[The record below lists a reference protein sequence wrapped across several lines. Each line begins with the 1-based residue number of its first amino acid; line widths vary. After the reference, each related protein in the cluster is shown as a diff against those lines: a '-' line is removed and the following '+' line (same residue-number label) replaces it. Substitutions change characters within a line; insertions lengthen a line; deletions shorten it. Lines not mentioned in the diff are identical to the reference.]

1 VVQSLEALRAGDVIR
16 IQSGRRAGLAVVV
29 DPGTSPIADPRP
41 LVVTE
46 DRWAGP
52 VTPLDFPHAVEVLG
66 RLPISKHFNHRSP
79 AARKDVASS
88 IRNLRIADQPARRR
102 ERNGAADDTEL
113 AGLRAAL
120 RAHPC
125 HGCHDRDEHARW
137 AERAG
142 RLRREN
148 DALRQRAEGR
158 THSLSR
164 TFDQVCALLTERGYM
179 SPAVQHGDT
188 AVAGDA
194 TANGGATANG
204 ETAAIGDTAV
214 TGNLGATGDTITKAG
229 RQLSRIWSESDL
241 LIAECLR
248 SGAWSGLNA
257 AELAGICSTMVYEA
271 RRDEPAAPKL
281 PTGPLRDALRD
292 TLRLWA
298 EVSEHEGT
306 HRLPLSREPDLG
318 FVWASYRWAKGDSLD
333 RVLNSMSDDGTGLP
347 AGDFVRWMRQLLD
360 LLEQLA
366 RADAIDPGIRATA
379 AAACSALRRGVIAQ
393 QL

>member
-1 VVQSLEALRAGDVIR
+1 L
-16 IQSGRRAGLAVVV
+16 
-29 DPGTSPIADPRP
+29 
-41 LVVTE
+41 
-46 DRWAGP
+46 
-52 VTPLDFPHAVEVLG
+52 
-66 RLPISKHFNHRSP
+66 HRES
-79 AARKDVASS
+79 
-88 IRNLRIADQPARRR
+88 
-102 ERNGAADDTEL
+102 
-113 AGLRAAL
+113 
-120 RAHPC
+120 
-125 HGCHDRDEHARW
+125 
-137 AERAG
+137 
-142 RLRREN
+142 

-179 SPAVQHGDT
+179 SPA
-188 AVAGDA
+188 A
-194 TANGGATANG
+194 
-204 ETAAIGDTAV
+204 EE
-214 TGNLGATGDTITKAG
+214 GDTITTAG

-248 SGAWSGLNA
+248 GGAWSRLNA
-257 AELAGICSTMVYEA
+257 AELAGVCSAMVYEA
-271 RRDEPAAPKL
+271 RRDEPSAPKL
-281 PTGPLRDALRD
+281 PSGPLRDALRD

-298 EVSEHEGT
+298 EVSEREAAHN
-306 HRLPLSREPDLG
+306 LPLSREPDLG

-379 AAACSALRRGVIAQ
+379 AAACAALRRGVIAQ